1 MPVSIADTYAGLITT
16 VKEIALLASS
26 ASVLNWD
33 EETHMPPKAAEHRA
47 NQSSLLARLTHEQ
60 FTAPKVGEMLSAV
73 EQADAVVR
81 DRDGDMAVNV
91 RELRRNYD
99 RATKIPPKLV
109 EEMSRTAVLAHQ
121 AWIEARRKSDFA
133 TFGPWLAKTLDLKRQ
148 EAACI
153 SPDGNRY
160 DALLDEYEPGETVAN
175 LALVFESL
183 RDPLIDLVGR
193 ITGSGKRAPIEILER
208 VYPADVQERLS
219 RDAAKKIGFDFDAGR
234 LDVSVHPFCT
244 DLGPGD
250 VRITTRYDE
259 KVFGD
264 AFFGVLHE
272 VGHALYEQGLPAGH
286 WGTPLGEAIS
296 LGIHESQSRMWENLV
311 GRSRSFWKHFFPKM
325 QYAFPEQ
332 LAGVTPEQWHFA
344 INDVRPSF
352 IRTESDE
359 TTYNLHV
366 LLRFEMEQAML
377 GGDLSVDEVP
387 AAWNERM
394 KKYFGLTPP
403 DDASGCLQDVHWSH
417 GSIGY
422 FPTYTLGNLYAAQFF
437 EQAKTDLGDLDDQF
451 SRGEF
456 AALLYWLRDRIHQH
470 GKRFR
475 APELVR
481 KVTGKALSA
490 EPLLAHLRRN
500 AAELYGV

>member
-1 MPVSIADTYAGLITT
+1 MPEIAETYASLITT
-16 VKEIALLASS
+16 VKEIALLASA

-33 EETHMPPKAAEHRA
+33 EETHMPPKGAEHRA
-47 NQSSLLARLTHEQ
+47 NQSSLIARMTHEQ
-60 FTAPKVGEMLSAV
+60 FTSPKVGEMLSAV
-73 EQADAVVR
+73 EQADVVVR
-81 DRDGDMAVNV
+81 DHDGDMAVNA
-91 RELRRNYD
+91 RELRRSYD

-109 EEMSRTAVLAHQ
+109 EEMTKTAVLAHQ
-121 AWIEARRKSDFA
+121 AWIEARKKSEFA
-133 TFGPWLAKTLDLKRQ
+133 TFKPWLAKTLDLKRQ
-148 EAACI
+148 EASCI
-153 SPDGNRY
+153 SPNGNAY

-175 LALVFESL
+175 LVRVFESL

-193 ITGSGKRAPIEILER
+193 ITSSGKRAPIEVFEKN
-208 VYPADVQERLS
+208 YPAATQETVS

-234 LDVSVHPFCT
+234 LDVSVHPFCST
-244 DLGPGD
+244 FGPGD
-250 VRITTRYDE
+250 VRMTTRYDE
-259 KVFGD
+259 KYFGD

-272 VGHALYEQGLPAGH
+272 TGHSLYEQGLPAEH

-332 LAGVTPEQWHFA
+332 LAGVTPDQWHFA

-359 TTYNLHV
+359 TTYNLHI

-377 GGDLSVDEVP
+377 RNDLSVDDVP
-387 AAWNERM
+387 GAWNERM
-394 KKYFGLTPP
+394 KKYLGLTPP
-403 DDASGCLQDVHWSH
+403 DDAKGCLQDVHWSH

-437 EQAKTDLGDLDDQF
+437 EQAKADLGDLDDQF
-451 SRGEF
+451 ARGEF
-456 AALLYWLRDRIHQH
+456 AGLLYWLRDRIHQH
-470 GKRFR
+470 GKRYL
-475 APELVR
+475 APDLVR
-481 KVTGKALSA
+481 KVTGKPLSA
-490 EPLLAHLRRN
+490 DPLLAHLRRN